1 MHTFTENFKGMEKFY
16 NRESEIGLLK
26 TIKQRSEQSAE
37 MTFVVG
43 RRRVGK
49 TELLRKAF
57 KPSNTLYFFIEK
69 KNEALLCEEFLLE
82 INQKLGTTIYGQ
94 INQFKQVFSLLM
106 DISQRQ
112 HFTLIMDEFQ
122 EFANINASIY
132 SEMQHVWDSKKTESK
147 INLILCGSIYSLMTK
162 IFQHSKEP
170 LFGRATASLHLKPFD
185 NQTIKAIMA
194 DHHPHYTPEDMLAFY
209 TFTGGVAKYV
219 ELFVKAGAFTKE
231 QMLDQI
237 FMEHSV
243 FLNEGKAVL
252 VDEFGKNY
260 GNYFSI
266 LSLIASSKTSRS
278 EIESILNIGIGGY
291 LDKLENE
298 FGLIK
303 KIRPFG
309 AKASGKK
316 VKYRIEDN
324 YLNFWFRFIY
334 KYRSAI
340 EIGNFDYVR
349 NIVER
354 DYETYSGI
362 MLEKYFRQELIESKQ
377 FSEINNFW
385 DKKGLNE
392 IDIIAENEME
402 KQLVFYEVKRNK
414 KRISLSML
422 KKKAE
427 NIILKYPGYSHQ
439 YKGLS
444 LEDILK

>member
-1 MHTFTENFKGMEKFY
+1 MEKFY
-16 NRESEIGLLK
+16 NRDSEIALLK
-26 TIKQRSEQSAE
+26 AIQQRSKQSAE

-57 KPSNTLYFFIEK
+57 GPDNTLYFFIEK

-82 INQKLGTTIYGQ
+82 INHKLGTTIYGQ
-94 INQFKQVFSLLM
+94 IKQFKQLFSLLM
-106 DISQRQ
+106 DLSQRN
-112 HFTLIMDEFQ
+112 HFTLIIDEFQ

-132 SEMQHVWDSKKTESK
+132 SEMQHVWDSKKAASK

-162 IFQHSKEP
+162 IFQHAKEP
-170 LFGRATASLHLKPFD
+170 LFGRATARLHLKPFD
-185 NQTIKAIMA
+185 NQTIKTILA
-194 DHHPHYTPEDMLAFY
+194 DHYPHYTPEDLLAFY
-209 TFTGGVAKYV
+209 TITGGVAKYV

-252 VDEFGKNY
+252 IDEFGKDY

-278 EIESILNIGIGGY
+278 EIESMLNIGIGGY

-309 AKASGKK
+309 AKPSGKQL
-316 VKYRIEDN
+316 KYRIEDN

-340 EIGNFDYVR
+340 EISNFDYVR

-362 MLEKYFRQELIESKQ
+362 MLENYFRQELMESKQ
-377 FSEINNFW
+377 FSEISNYW
-385 DKKGLNE
+385 DKKGRDE
-392 IDIIAENEME
+392 IDIIAVNEMD

-414 KRISLSML
+414 KRISLPQL

-427 NIILKYPGYSHQ
+427 NIILKYPGYTHQ

-444 LEDILK
+444 LEDLL

>member
-1 MHTFTENFKGMEKFY
+1 MKKFY
-16 NRESEIGLLK
+16 NRDSEITLLK
-26 TIKQRSEQSAE
+26 TIRERSKQSSE

-57 KPSNTLYFFIEK
+57 GPDNSLYFFIEK

-82 INQKLGTTIYGQ
+82 INRKLGTTIYGQ
-94 INQFKQVFSLLM
+94 IKQFKQVFSLLM
-106 DISQRQ
+106 DLSQHN
-112 HFTLIMDEFQ
+112 HFTLIIDEFQ
-122 EFANINASIY
+122 EFANINTSIY
-132 SEMQHVWDSKKTESK
+132 SEMQHVWDSKKAESK

-162 IFQHSKEP
+162 IFQHAKEP
-170 LFGRATASLHLKPFD
+170 LFGRATARLHLKPFD
-185 NQTIKAIMA
+185 NQTIKTILA
-194 DHHPHYTPEDMLAFY
+194 DHHPHYTPEDLLACY
-209 TFTGGVAKYV
+209 TFTGGIAKYV

-252 VDEFGKNY
+252 IDEFGKDY

-309 AKASGKK
+309 AKPSGKQ

-324 YLNFWFRFIY
+324 YLSFWFRFIY

-340 EIGNFDYVR
+340 EISNFDYVR

-362 MLEKYFRQELIESKQ
+362 MLENYFRQELMESKQ
-377 FSEINNFW
+377 FSEISNYW
-385 DKKGLNE
+385 DKKGRDE
-392 IDIIAENEME
+392 IDIIAVNEMG

-414 KRISLSML
+414 KRISLPQL
-422 KKKAE
+422 QKKAE
-427 NIILKYPGYSHQ
+427 NIILKYPGYTHQ

-444 LEDILK
+444 LEDLG

>member
-1 MHTFTENFKGMEKFY
+1 MEKFY
-16 NRESEIGLLK
+16 NRDSEITLLK
-26 TIKQRSEQSAE
+26 SIQERSKQSAE

-57 KPSNTLYFFIEK
+57 GPDNTLYFFIEK

-82 INQKLGTTIYGQ
+82 INHKLGTTIYGQ
-94 INQFKQVFSLLM
+94 IKQFKQVFSLLM
-106 DISQRQ
+106 DLSQRN
-112 HFTLIMDEFQ
+112 HFTLIIDEFQ

-132 SEMQHVWDSKKTESK
+132 SEMQHVWDSKKAESK

-162 IFQHSKEP
+162 IFQHAKEP
-170 LFGRATASLHLKPFD
+170 LFGRATARLHLKPFD
-185 NQTIKAIMA
+185 NQTIKTILA
-194 DHHPHYTPEDMLAFY
+194 DHHPHYTAEDLLAYY

-219 ELFVKAGAFTKE
+219 ELFVKAGAFTKK

-252 VDEFGKNY
+252 IDEFGKDY

-278 EIESILNIGIGGY
+278 EIESMLNIGIGGY
-291 LDKLENE
+291 LDRLENE

-309 AKASGKK
+309 AKPSGKQ

-340 EIGNFDYVR
+340 EISNFDYVR

-362 MLEKYFRQELIESKQ
+362 MLENYFRQELMELKQ
-377 FSEINNFW
+377 FSEISNYW
-385 DKKGLNE
+385 DKKGRDE
-392 IDIIAENEME
+392 IDIIAVNEID
-402 KQLVFYEVKRNK
+402 KQLVFCEVKRNK
-414 KRISLSML
+414 KRISLPQL

-427 NIILKYPGYSHQ
+427 NIILKYPGYTHQ

-444 LEDILK
+444 LEDLR

>member
-1 MHTFTENFKGMEKFY
+1 
-16 NRESEIGLLK
+16 
-26 TIKQRSEQSAE
+26 
-37 MTFVVG
+37 
-43 RRRVGK
+43 
-49 TELLRKAF
+49 
-57 KPSNTLYFFIEK
+57 
-69 KNEALLCEEFLLE
+69 
-82 INQKLGTTIYGQ
+82 
-94 INQFKQVFSLLM
+94 
-106 DISQRQ
+106 
-112 HFTLIMDEFQ
+112 
-122 EFANINASIY
+122 
-132 SEMQHVWDSKKTESK
+132 
-147 INLILCGSIYSLMTK
+147 
-162 IFQHSKEP
+162 
-170 LFGRATASLHLKPFD
+170 
-185 NQTIKAIMA
+185 MA